1 MLKERST
8 YEIMRPEDVGFAN
21 TDLVLGKHSGR
32 AALADRAKQLGF
44 TLTGEQLQTVFTEFK
59 KLADRKKEIY
69 DGDIVSLIEMEILGA
84 TEQEWAL
91 VNYNVDINFGQTP
104 KISLTL
110 SRGDEEESVELSDG
124 SGAIDAAFLA
134 VEKITGIGLV
144 CKEYSVRSTSL
155 GHDAV
160 GEVNLQAE
168 YQGQTYRGRAAT
180 TDCVEASI
188 IAILNAANRAIAA
201 NR

>member
-1 MLKERST
+1 MQS
-8 YEIMRPEDVGFAN
+8 VFA
-21 TDLVLGKHSGR
+21 
-32 AALADRAKQLGF
+32 
-44 TLTGEQLQTVFTEFK
+44 EFK

-69 DGDIVSLIEMEILGA
+69 DGDIASLIEMEILGA
-84 TEQEWAL
+84 TENEWAL
-91 VNYNVDINFGQTP
+91 ESYNVDVNFGQTP

-110 SRGDEEESVELSDG
+110 NRGDEKKSVELSDG

-134 VEKITGIGLV
+134 VEKITGIGLT
-144 CKEYSVRSTSL
+144 CTEYSIRSTSL

-168 YQGQTYRGRAAT
+168 YNGKTYRGRAAT

-188 IAILNAANRAIAA
+188 IAILNATNRAIAA